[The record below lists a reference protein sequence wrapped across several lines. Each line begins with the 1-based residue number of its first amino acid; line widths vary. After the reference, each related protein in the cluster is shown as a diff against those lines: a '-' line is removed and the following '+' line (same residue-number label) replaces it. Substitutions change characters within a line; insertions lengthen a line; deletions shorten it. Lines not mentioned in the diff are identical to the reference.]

1 MEWLEGTLVDGKEDK
16 DAWRLMP
23 LELAVVPLVD
33 GRYVRLEVI
42 LAPPHVSQETQVS
55 QVRLL
60 QRGSQSMIYT
70 ARKPSAQLERNI
82 FDVKPCAADNAMKS
96 NICD

>member
-16 DAWRLMP
+16 EAWRLMP

-33 GRYVRLEVI
+33 GRYVRLGAI
-42 LAPPHVSQETQVS
+42 MALSHVSQETQVS

-60 QRGSQSMIYT
+60 HGGAQSMTCIGFASSVLNQKET
-70 ARKPSAQLERNI
+70 FP
-82 FDVKPCAADNAMKS
+82 M
-96 NICD
+96 